1 MTAQTMTSRSS
12 SQTLYVFAATA
23 IALLIGWGLM
33 SYVTG
38 NTRPV
43 TLDGVSAA
51 VPSGWVIE
59 QPTTGPLNTGSE
71 VAGLVFTARDPLDP
85 ETRYLVSSLP
95 ASPDTDLGATT
106 AIRNL
111 QRAQDLTAY
120 RVLEQTPVSL
130 SGRDGYRVSFAY
142 VDASQADRVPV
153 VYEGVDYYFAEGDH
167 TIVVTLETA
176 RSIED
181 ALGAFQAFAAEVGL
195 GE

>member
-1 MTAQTMTSRSS
+1 MTAQTMTPRSS
-12 SQTLYVFAATA
+12 SQTWVVFAATA

-33 SYVTG
+33 NFVTG
-38 NTRPV
+38 MTRPV
-43 TLDGVSAA
+43 TVDGVSTAI
-51 VPSGWVIE
+51 PSGWVIE
-59 QPTTGPLNTGSE
+59 QPTTGPLTTGPK

-95 ASPDTDLGATT
+95 ASPDTDLGATA

-120 RVLEQTPVSL
+120 RVLEQTPVTL

-153 VYEGVDYYFAEGDH
+153 VYEGVEYYFAEGDQ
-167 TIVVTLETA
+167 TIVVTLESA
-176 RSIED
+176 RTIED
-181 ALGAFQAFAAEVGL
+181 ALAAFQDFAAEVGL